1 MWFPM
6 HAMVTPKDMGIIEV
20 WGITLTHIFIFF
32 SLQNP
37 TRMYCKFVQA
47 MIIQTHVINQM

>member
-6 HAMVTPKDMGIIEV
+6 HATVTPKDMGIIEV
-20 WGITLTHIFIFF
+20 WGITLTIFSYFF
-32 SLQNP
+32 HYKIQP
-37 TRMYCKFVQA
+37 TKIVQA